1 MFVYFS
7 VPTFVAFLKEVES
20 PYEVRL
26 QDVCFKYVDNNHLF
40 SLVHCFIKN
49 SGIFTWYTN
58 ICTPLKSQMFTT
70 KCNLIYLVNF
80 IDIYM
85 LCNQ

>member
-26 QDVCFKYVDNNHLF
+26 QDVCFKYFDNNHLF
-40 SLVHCFIKN
+40 SLKIVEYLPDI
-49 SGIFTWYTN
+49 
-58 ICTPLKSQMFTT
+58 
-70 KCNLIYLVNF
+70 LIYVHLWNHKCLQLSV
-80 IDIYM
+80 I
-85 LCNQ
+85 